1 MQTETKTISQL
12 PIMKYFD
19 DAKLMEKGSDTLG
32 KWRKGEKPI
41 GAFIGLIVIGVVV
54 YGTIRWI
61 IPAVFVAL
69 SQVFAVIASVLAVI
83 LFIVLMPA
91 IFKMFRKIVR
101 SFHKAIIRWNPFD
114 ELDEQKA
121 KMWQTHDL
129 FLKHKSKIKQLRTDF
144 EHMSNETRG
153 VAENAKTEV
162 QRQTKKAFEI
172 KALMD
177 KLIDEK
183 GVATKETDEYVE
195 LQQQFINATS
205 AGTRVN
211 TTLEKNIEW
220 TTKYAARSNIFAN
233 LDRKL
238 AIGATLLENKIKD
251 FEESIN
257 IMKKD
262 WEMAAASRGATAIL
276 KEILG
281 PGGQN
286 WKLEYALEFVAGRIS
301 EDLAMTAQNLED
313 LERNTTAFNFDSDEA
328 YDKLLA
334 IGNKL
339 DAGQIEIPN
348 PSKIANP
355 NHKLTREEKMS
366 AGPLG
371 DIFYLRHSYYQQ

>member
-1 MQTETKTISQL
+1 MEMETKTVTQL

-19 DAKLMEKGSDTLG
+19 DARLVEKSKIEIG
-32 KWRKGEKPI
+32 KWRRGEKPI
-41 GAFIGLIVIGVVV
+41 GAIIGLILLGVVG
-54 YGTIRWI
+54 YGTVRWI
-61 IPAVFVAL
+61 IPAVFGAL
-69 SQVFAVIASVLAVI
+69 SQVLAVVVSILAVI
-83 LFIVLMPA
+83 LVILLLPA
-91 IFKMFRKIVR
+91 IFKLFRRIVR
-101 SFHKAIIRWNPFD
+101 GFHKAIIRWNPFD
-114 ELDEQKA
+114 ELDEQKQ
-121 KMWQTHDL
+121 KMWETHDS
-129 FLKHKSKIKQLRTDF
+129 FLKHKSKIKQLRNDF
-144 EHMSNETRG
+144 EQMSNETRK
-153 VAENAKTEV
+153 VAETSKDEV
-162 QRQTKKAFEI
+162 QRQTKKAGEI
-172 KALMD
+172 KEQMSRMIAD
-177 KLIDEK
+177 KGE
-183 GVATKETDEYVE
+183 GVKETDEYVD

-205 AGTRVN
+205 AGTRTN
-211 TTLEKNIEW
+211 TVLEKNIEW

-251 FEESIN
+251 FEESVS

-301 EDLAMTAQNLED
+301 EDLAMTSQNLED

-348 PSKIANP
+348 PEKISNP
-355 NHKLTREEKMS
+355 NHKLSREEKNA

-371 DIFYLRHSYYQQ
+371 DIF

>member
-1 MQTETKTISQL
+1 MQTELKTVTQL

-19 DAKLMEKGSDTLG
+19 DAKLVEKGKETLG

-41 GAFIGLIVIGVVV
+41 GAFIGLILIGIIG
-54 YGTIRWI
+54 YGIIKWV
-61 IPAVFVAL
+61 IPAVFIAL
-69 SQVFAVIASVLAVI
+69 SQVLAVIVSVLAVI
-83 LFIVLMPA
+83 LCILLLPA
-91 IFKMFRKIVR
+91 IFKLFRRIVR
-101 SFHKAIIRWNPFD
+101 GFHKAIIRWNPFD
-114 ELDEQKA
+114 ELDEQKQ
-121 KMWQTHDL
+121 KMWETHDL
-129 FLKHKSKIKQLRTDF
+129 FLTHKAKIKQLRNDF
-144 EHMSNETRG
+144 EQMSNETQK
-153 VAENAKTEV
+153 VADDSKDEV
-162 QRQTKKAFEI
+162 QRQTKKAGEL
-172 KALMD
+172 KGQMD
-177 KLIDEK
+177 KMIADK
-183 GVATKETDEYVE
+183 GLEIKETDEYVE

-205 AGTRVN
+205 AGTRTN
-211 TTLEKNIEW
+211 TILEKNIEW

-301 EDLAMTAQNLED
+301 EDLAMTSQNLED

-328 YDKLLA
+328 YEKLLS

-339 DAGQIEIPN
+339 DAGQIDIPN
-348 PSKIANP
+348 PSKISNP
-355 NHKLTREEKMS
+355 NHKLTREEKNS

-371 DIFYLRHSYYQQ
+371 DIF

>member
-1 MQTETKTISQL
+1 MQTETKTMTQL

-19 DAKLMEKGSDTLG
+19 DAKLIEDGKQTLS

-41 GAFIGLIVIGVVV
+41 GAFIALIVLAVVA
-54 YGTIRWI
+54 YGTVKWI
-61 IPAVFVAL
+61 IPAVFIAL
-69 SQVFAVIASVLAVI
+69 SQVIAVIVSVLAVI
-83 LFIVLMPA
+83 LLILLLPV
-91 IFKMFRKIVR
+91 IFKLFRRIVR
-101 SFHKAIIRWNPFD
+101 WFHKAIIRWNPFD
-114 ELDEQKA
+114 ELEEQKQ
-121 KMWQTHDL
+121 KMWETHDL

-144 EHMSNETRG
+144 EQMSNETQK
-153 VAENAKTEV
+153 VAEKSREEV
-162 QRQTKKAFEI
+162 QRQTKKAGEI
-172 KALMD
+172 KELMD
-177 KLIDEK
+177 NMIAEK
-183 GVATKETDEYVE
+183 GNEIKETDEYVE

-205 AGTRVN
+205 AGTRTH

-220 TTKYAARSNIFAN
+220 TKKYAARSNIFAN

-286 WKLEYALEFVAGRIS
+286 WKLEYAVEFVAGRIS

-313 LERNTTAFNFDSDEA
+313 LERNTAEFNFDSDEA

-348 PSKIANP
+348 PNRIANP
-355 NHKLTREEKMS
+355 NHKLTREEKNA
-366 AGPLG
+366 AGPIG
-371 DIFYLRHSYYQQ
+371 DIF

>member
-1 MQTETKTISQL
+1 MQTETKTITQL

-19 DAKLMEKGSDTLG
+19 DAQLVEKGKETLG
-32 KWRKGEKPI
+32 KWRRGEKPI
-41 GAFIGLIVIGVVV
+41 GAFLGLVVFGVIG

-61 IPAVFVAL
+61 IPAVFIAL
-69 SQVFAVIASVLAVI
+69 SQVLAVIVTILAVI
-83 LFIVLMPA
+83 LFILLMPA
-91 IFKMFRKIVR
+91 IFKLFRKIVR

-114 ELDEQKA
+114 ELDEQKQ
-121 KMWQTHDL
+121 KMWETHDL

-144 EHMSNETRG
+144 EQMSNETRK
-153 VAENAKTEV
+153 VAENSKTEV
-162 QRQTKKAFEI
+162 QRQTKKAGEI
-172 KALMD
+172 KDQMD
-177 KLIDEK
+177 KMIAEK
-183 GVATKETDEYVE
+183 GAGIKETDEYVE

-205 AGTRVN
+205 AGTRTN
-211 TTLEKNIEW
+211 TILEKNIEW

-251 FEESIN
+251 FEESIS

-328 YDKLLA
+328 YENLLS

-339 DAGQIEIPN
+339 DAGQIDIPN
-348 PSKIANP
+348 PSKISNP
-355 NHKLTREEKMS
+355 NHKLTREEKNS

-371 DIFYLRHSYYQQ
+371 DIF

>member
-1 MQTETKTISQL
+1 MQTETKSVTQL

-19 DAKLMEKGSDTLG
+19 DAKLVDKGKETLE
-32 KWRKGEKPI
+32 KWRRGEKPI
-41 GAFIGLIVIGVVV
+41 GAVIGLIILGVVA
-54 YGTIRWI
+54 YGTFRWV
-61 IPAVFVAL
+61 IPAVFGAL
-69 SQVFAVIASVLAVI
+69 SQVLAVIASILAIVLVI
-83 LFIVLMPA
+83 LMLPA
-91 IFKMFRKIVR
+91 IYKLFRRIVR

-114 ELDEQKA
+114 ELDEQKQ
-121 KMWQTHDL
+121 KMWETHDL
-129 FLKHKSKIKQLRTDF
+129 FLMHKSKIKQLRTDF
-144 EHMSNETRG
+144 EQMSNETRK
-153 VAENAKTEV
+153 VAEDSKDEV
-162 QRQTKKAFEI
+162 QRQTKKAGEI
-172 KALMD
+172 KEQMNKMVA
-177 KLIDEK
+177 EK
-183 GVATKETDEYVE
+183 GEGIKETDEYVE

-205 AGTRVN
+205 AGTRTN
-211 TTLEKNIEW
+211 TVLEKNIEW

-301 EDLAMTAQNLED
+301 EDLAITAQNLED

-339 DAGQIEIPN
+339 DAGQMEIPN
-348 PSKIANP
+348 PSKISNP
-355 NHKLTREEKMS
+355 NHKLTREEKNS

-371 DIFYLRHSYYQQ
+371 DIF

>member
-1 MQTETKTISQL
+1 MQTESKTVTQL

-19 DAKLMEKGSDTLG
+19 DAKLIERGQEAIG

-41 GAFIGLIVIGVVV
+41 GAFIGLIILGVIG
-54 YGTIRWI
+54 YGVIRWV
-61 IPAVFVAL
+61 IPTVFIVL
-69 SQVFAVIASVLAVI
+69 SQVLAVIVSVLAVI
-83 LFIVLMPA
+83 LVIILLPA
-91 IFKMFRKIVR
+91 IFKLFRRIVR
-101 SFHKAIIRWNPFD
+101 GFHKAIIRWNPFD
-114 ELDEQKA
+114 ELDEQKQ
-121 KMWQTHDL
+121 KMWETHDL
-129 FLKHKSKIKQLRTDF
+129 FLKHKAKIKQLRTDF
-144 EHMSNETRG
+144 EQMSNETRT
-153 VAENAKTEV
+153 VAENSKTEV
-162 QRQTKKAFEI
+162 QKQTKKAGEI
-172 KALMD
+172 KSKME
-177 KLIDEK
+177 KLVAEK
-183 GVATKETDEYVE
+183 GEEIKETDEYVE

-205 AGTRVN
+205 AGTRTN

-220 TTKYAARSNIFAN
+220 TTKYSARSNIFAN

-313 LERNTTAFNFDSDEA
+313 LERNTTAFNFDSDDA
-328 YDKLLA
+328 YDTLLA

-348 PSKIANP
+348 PSKISNP
-355 NHKLTREEKMS
+355 NHKLTREEKNA

-371 DIFYLRHSYYQQ
+371 DIF

>member
-1 MQTETKTISQL
+1 MQTETKTVTQL

-19 DAKLMEKGSDTLG
+19 DAKLVVAGKETLG

-41 GAFIGLIVIGVVV
+41 GAVIGLIITGIIG
-54 YGTIRWI
+54 YGTFRWI
-61 IPAVFVAL
+61 IPAVFGAL
-69 SQVFAVIASVLAVI
+69 SQVFAVIASILAVI
-83 LFIVLMPA
+83 LVILLMPA
-91 IFKMFRKIVR
+91 IYKLFRRIVR

-114 ELDEQKA
+114 ELDEQKQ
-121 KMWQTHDL
+121 KMWETHDL

-144 EHMSNETRG
+144 EQMSRETQK
-153 VAENAKTEV
+153 VAENSKSEV
-162 QRQTKKAFEI
+162 QRQTKKAGEI
-172 KALMD
+172 KVLMD
-177 KLIDEK
+177 KMIADK
-183 GVATKETDEYVE
+183 GIGIKETDEYVD

-205 AGTRVN
+205 AGTRTN
-211 TTLEKNIEW
+211 TVLEKNIEW

-251 FEESIN
+251 FEESIG

-301 EDLAMTAQNLED
+301 EDLATTAQNLED
-313 LERNTTAFNFDSDEA
+313 LDRNTTAFDFDSDEA
-328 YDKLLA
+328 YEKLLA

-339 DAGQIEIPN
+339 DAGQIDVPD
-348 PSKIANP
+348 PSKISNP
-355 NHKLTREEKMS
+355 NYKLSREEKDS
-366 AGPLG
+366 TGPLG
-371 DIFYLRHSYYQQ
+371 NIF

>member
-1 MQTETKTISQL
+1 MQNENSSITQL

-19 DAKLMEKGSDTLG
+19 DAKLLDKGKETLG
-32 KWRKGEKPI
+32 KWRKGERPI
-41 GAFIGLIVIGVVV
+41 GAFIGLIIIVIIA
-54 YGTIRWI
+54 YGTFRWI
-61 IPAVFVAL
+61 IPAVFGAL
-69 SQVFAVIASVLAVI
+69 SQVFAVIVSVLAVVLVI
-83 LFIVLMPA
+83 LLLPA
-91 IFKMFRKIVR
+91 IFKLFRRIVR
-101 SFHKAIIRWNPFD
+101 WFHKAIIRWNPFD
-114 ELDEQKA
+114 ELDEQKH
-121 KMWQTHDL
+121 KMWETHDL
-129 FLKHKSKIKQLRTDF
+129 FLRHKSKIKQLRNDF
-144 EHMSNETRG
+144 EQMSNETRT
-153 VAENAKTEV
+153 VAENSKTEV
-162 QRQTKKAFEI
+162 QRQTKKAGEI
-172 KALMD
+172 KEMMD
-177 KLIDEK
+177 KMIAEK
-183 GVATKETDEYVE
+183 GETIKETDEYVE

-211 TTLEKNIEW
+211 TILEKNIEW

-301 EDLAMTAQNLED
+301 EDLAITAQNLED

-328 YDKLLA
+328 YEKLLS

-339 DAGQIEIPN
+339 DAGEINIPD
-348 PSKIANP
+348 PSKISNP
-355 NHKLTREEKMS
+355 IHKLSREEKNA

-371 DIFYLRHSYYQQ
+371 DIF

>member
-1 MQTETKTISQL
+1 MEMETKAVTQL

-19 DAKLMEKGSDTLG
+19 DAKLAEQGKIIIG

-41 GAFIGLIVIGVVV
+41 GAIIGLVLLGVIG
-54 YGTIRWI
+54 YGTIKWI
-61 IPAVFVAL
+61 IPAVFGML
-69 SQVFAVIASVLAVI
+69 SQVLAVVVSVLAVI
-83 LFIVLMPA
+83 LVILLLPA
-91 IFKMFRKIVR
+91 IFKLFRRIVR
-101 SFHKAIIRWNPFD
+101 WFHKAIIRWNPFD
-114 ELDEQKA
+114 ELEEQKQ
-121 KMWQTHDL
+121 KMWETHDQ
-129 FLKHKSKIKQLRTDF
+129 FLRHKAKIKQLRNDF
-144 EHMSNETRG
+144 EQMSNETRK
-153 VAENAKTEV
+153 VAESSKEEV
-162 QRQTKKAFEI
+162 QRQTKKAGEI
-172 KALMD
+172 KEQMD
-177 KLIDEK
+177 MMIAEK
-183 GVATKETDEYVE
+183 GQSVKETDEYVD
-195 LQQQFINATS
+195 LQQKFINATS
-205 AGTRVN
+205 SGTRNN
-211 TTLEKNIEW
+211 TILEKNIEW

-301 EDLAMTAQNLED
+301 EDLAITSQNLED
-313 LERNTTAFNFDSDEA
+313 LDRNTTAFNFDSDEA
-328 YDKLLA
+328 YEKLLA

-339 DAGQIEIPN
+339 DADQIEIPN
-348 PSKIANP
+348 PATISNP
-355 NHKLTREEKMS
+355 NHKLTRDEKNA

-371 DIFYLRHSYYQQ
+371 DIF

>member
-1 MQTETKTISQL
+1 MQTETKSITQL

-19 DAKLMEKGSDTLG
+19 DAKLVEKGKESLV

-41 GAFIGLIVIGVVV
+41 GAFLGLILIGIIG
-54 YGTIRWI
+54 YGTFRWI
-61 IPAVFVAL
+61 IPAVFGAL
-69 SQVFAVIASVLAVI
+69 SQVFAVVASILAVVLVI
-83 LFIVLMPA
+83 LLLPA
-91 IFKMFRKIVR
+91 IFKLFRRIVR
-101 SFHKAIIRWNPFD
+101 WFHKAIIRWNPFD
-114 ELDEQKA
+114 ELDEQKQ
-121 KMWQTHDL
+121 KMWETHDL

-144 EHMSNETRG
+144 EQMSRETQK
-153 VAENAKTEV
+153 VAESAKSEV
-162 QRQTKKAFEI
+162 QRQTKKAGEI
-172 KALMD
+172 KDQMD
-177 KLIDEK
+177 QMIADK
-183 GVATKETDEYVE
+183 GTGIKETDEYVD

-205 AGTRVN
+205 AGTRTN
-211 TTLEKNIEW
+211 TVLEKNIEW

-251 FEESIN
+251 FEESVG

-313 LERNTTAFNFDSDEA
+313 LERNTTAFDFDSDEA
-328 YDKLLA
+328 YDKLLS

-339 DAGQIEIPN
+339 DAGQIDIPN
-348 PSKIANP
+348 PSKISNP
-355 NHKLTREEKMS
+355 NHKLTREEKN
-366 AGPLG
+366 ATGPLG
-371 DIFYLRHSYYQQ
+371 DIF

>member
-1 MQTETKTISQL
+1 METETKTVTQL

-19 DAKLMEKGSDTLG
+19 DAKLMERG
-32 KWRKGEKPI
+32 KETIGNWRKGERPI
-41 GAFIGLIVIGVVV
+41 GAIVALGLIAVVG

-61 IPAVFVAL
+61 IPADFSAL
-69 SQVFAVIASVLAVI
+69 SQVFAVIASLLTVVFFI
-83 LFIVLMPA
+83 LLMPA
-91 IFKMFRKIVR
+91 IFKLFRRIVR
-101 SFHKAIIRWNPFD
+101 SFHKMIIRWNPFD
-114 ELDEQKA
+114 ELDEQKD
-121 KMWQTHDL
+121 KMWATHDL
-129 FLKHKSKIKQLRTDF
+129 FLLHKAKIKQLRNDF
-144 EHMSNETRG
+144 EQMSNETRT

-162 QRQTKKAFEI
+162 QKQTKKAGET
-172 KALMD
+172 KELMD
-177 KLIDEK
+177 KMVSDK
-183 GVATKETDEYVE
+183 GEGIKETDEYVE
-195 LQQQFINATS
+195 LQQKFINATS
-205 AGTRVN
+205 AGTRTN

-301 EDLAMTAQNLED
+301 EDLALTAQNLED

-328 YDKLLA
+328 YDKLLV

-339 DAGQIEIPN
+339 DAGQITVPD
-348 PSKIANP
+348 PVRIANP
-355 NHKLTREEKMS
+355 NHKLTREEKNS

-371 DIFYLRHSYYQQ
+371 DIF

>member
-1 MQTETKTISQL
+1 MQTETKTVTQL

-19 DAKLMEKGSDTLG
+19 DAKLVEKGKEQLG

-41 GAFIGLIVIGVVV
+41 GALIALILLGILG
-54 YGTIRWI
+54 YGTVKWI
-61 IPAVFVAL
+61 IPAVFAVLSPLISAVVA
-69 SQVFAVIASVLAVI
+69 VLAVVLLI
-83 LFIVLMPA
+83 MLLPGIYKLF
-91 IFKMFRKIVR
+91 RRIVR

-114 ELDEQKA
+114 ELDEQKQ
-121 KMWQTHDL
+121 KMWETHDL
-129 FLKHKSKIKQLRTDF
+129 FLRHKAKIKQLRNDF
-144 EHMSNETRG
+144 EQMSNETRQ
-153 VAENAKTEV
+153 VAEKSKEEV
-162 QRQTKKAFEI
+162 QRQTKKAGEI
-172 KALMD
+172 KAQMD
-177 KLIDEK
+177 KLLAEK
-183 GVATKETDEYVE
+183 GDAFKETDDYVE

-205 AGTRVN
+205 AGTRMN

-328 YDKLLA
+328 YEKLLS

-339 DAGQIEIPN
+339 DAGQLDIPDPN
-348 PSKIANP
+348 KISNP
-355 NHKLTREEKMS
+355 NHKLTREEKNA

-371 DIFYLRHSYYQQ
+371 DIF

>member
-1 MQTETKTISQL
+1 MQNEVKTVTQL

-19 DAKLMEKGSDTLG
+19 DAKLVEKGKESLA

-41 GAFIGLIVIGVVV
+41 GAFLGLIILGVIA

-61 IPAVFVAL
+61 IPAVFSAL
-69 SQVFAVIASVLAVI
+69 SQVLAVVASI
-83 LFIVLMPA
+83 LAVVLVILLLPA
-91 IFKMFRKIVR
+91 IFKLFRRIVR

-114 ELDEQKA
+114 ELEEQKQ
-121 KMWQTHDL
+121 KMWATHDL
-129 FLKHKSKIKQLRTDF
+129 FLRHKSKIKQLRTDF
-144 EHMSNETRG
+144 EQMSKETQK
-153 VAENAKTEV
+153 VAEDAKSEV
-162 QRQTKKAFEI
+162 QRQTKKAGEL
-172 KALMD
+172 KKQMD
-177 KLIDEK
+177 QMIEEK
-183 GVATKETDEYVE
+183 GVEIKETDEYVD

-205 AGTRVN
+205 AGTRTN
-211 TTLEKNIEW
+211 TVLEKNIEW

-251 FEESIN
+251 FEESIG

-301 EDLAMTAQNLED
+301 EDLAVTAQNLED
-313 LERNTTAFNFDSDEA
+313 LDKNTTAFDFDSDEA

-339 DAGQIEIPN
+339 DAGQIDVPN
-348 PSKIANP
+348 PEKIANP
-355 NHKLTREEKMS
+355 NHKLSREEKNA
-366 AGPLG
+366 AGPMG
-371 DIFYLRHSYYQQ
+371 DIF

>member
-1 MQTETKTISQL
+1 MQTGLQTETKTITQL

-19 DAKLMEKGSDTLG
+19 DAKLVQTGKESLK

-41 GAFIGLIVIGVVV
+41 GSIIGILLIGIIG
-54 YGTIRWI
+54 YGTFKWI
-61 IPAVFVAL
+61 IPAVFGAL
-69 SQVFAVIASVLAVI
+69 SQVLAVI
-83 LFIVLMPA
+83 VSILAIVLV
-91 IFKMFRKIVR
+91 IFLLPVIYKLFRRIVR
-101 SFHKAIIRWNPFD
+101 WFHKAIIRWNPFD
-114 ELDEQKA
+114 ELDEQKQ
-121 KMWQTHDL
+121 KMWETHDL

-144 EHMSNETRG
+144 EQMSNETRK
-153 VAENAKTEV
+153 VAENSKEEV
-162 QRQTKKAFEI
+162 QRQTKKAGAI
-172 KALMD
+172 KEQMN
-177 KLIDEK
+177 KLIAEK
-183 GVATKETDEYVE
+183 GEGIKETDEYVD

-205 AGTRVN
+205 AGTRTN
-211 TTLEKNIEW
+211 TVLEKNIEW

-251 FEESIN
+251 FEESIS

-301 EDLAMTAQNLED
+301 EDLAATAQNLED
-313 LERNTTAFNFDSDEA
+313 LEKNTTSFNFDSDEA
-328 YDKLLA
+328 YEKLLA

-339 DAGQIEIPN
+339 DAGQIDIPN
-348 PSKIANP
+348 PSKISNP
-355 NHKLTREEKMS
+355 NHKLTREEKNS
-366 AGPLG
+366 TGPLG
-371 DIFYLRHSYYQQ
+371 DIF

>member
-1 MQTETKTISQL
+1 MEMETKTVTQL

-19 DAKLMEKGSDTLG
+19 DAKLVQQGKETLG

-41 GAFIGLIVIGVVV
+41 GATLGLLLIGVVAW
-54 YGTIRWI
+54 GTFKWI
-61 IPAVFVAL
+61 IPAVFGML
-69 SQVFAVIASVLAVI
+69 SQVLAVVVSVLAVI
-83 LFIVLMPA
+83 LVILLLPA
-91 IFKMFRKIVR
+91 IFKLFRRIVR
-101 SFHKAIIRWNPFD
+101 WFHKAIIRWNPFD
-114 ELDEQKA
+114 ELDEQKK
-121 KMWQTHDL
+121 KMWETHDL
-129 FLKHKSKIKQLRTDF
+129 FLRHKSKIKQLRNDF
-144 EHMSNETRG
+144 EQMSNETRK
-153 VAENAKTEV
+153 VAEEAREEV
-162 QRQTKKAFEI
+162 QRQTKKAGEI
-172 KALMD
+172 KEQMD
-177 KLIDEK
+177 KLIAEK
-183 GVATKETDEYVE
+183 GNGVKETDEYVD
-195 LQQQFINATS
+195 LQQKFINATS
-205 AGTRVN
+205 AGTRTN
-211 TTLEKNIEW
+211 TVLEKNIEW

-251 FEESIN
+251 FEESIS

-348 PSKIANP
+348 PERIANP
-355 NHKLTREEKMS
+355 NHKLTREEKNS

-371 DIFYLRHSYYQQ
+371 DIF

>member
-1 MQTETKTISQL
+1 MQTETKTVTQL

-19 DAKLMEKGSDTLG
+19 DAKLVDKGKETLA

-41 GAFIGLIVIGVVV
+41 SAIIGLLLIGLIGWGLVI
-54 YGTIRWI
+54 ILPI
-61 IPAVFVAL
+61 
-69 SQVFAVIASVLAVI
+69 VFATLGKVIAAVAAVLAV
-83 LFIVLMPA
+83 LLVVLLMPA
-91 IFKMFRKIVR
+91 IYKLFRRIVR
-101 SFHKAIIRWNPFD
+101 SFHKAIIRWDPFD
-114 ELDEQKA
+114 ELDEQKE
-121 KMWQTHDL
+121 KMWETHDL
-129 FLKHKSKIKQLRTDF
+129 FLKHKSKIKQLRNDF
-144 EHMSNETRG
+144 EQMSNETRS
-153 VAENAKTEV
+153 VAEKSKEEV
-162 QRQTKKAFEI
+162 QRQTKKAGEI
-172 KALMD
+172 KAMMG
-177 KLIDEK
+177 KL
-183 GVATKETDEYVE
+183 VAEQGEAIKETDEYVE

-205 AGTRVN
+205 AGTRMN

-301 EDLAMTAQNLED
+301 EDLASTAQNLED
-313 LERNTTAFNFDSDEA
+313 LERNTTEFNFDSDEA
-328 YDKLLA
+328 YEKLLT

-339 DAGQIEIPN
+339 YAGQLDIPD

-355 NHKLTREEKMS
+355 NHKLTRKEKNS

-371 DIFYLRHSYYQQ
+371 DIF

>member
-1 MQTETKTISQL
+1 MMQTETKSVTQL

-19 DAKLMEKGSDTLG
+19 DAQLMEKGKDTLG

-41 GAFIGLIVIGVVV
+41 GAFIGLLIIAIVG
-54 YGTIRWI
+54 YGIIRWV
-61 IPAVFVAL
+61 IPAVFIAL
-69 SQVFAVIASVLAVI
+69 SQILAVI
-83 LFIVLMPA
+83 VTVLTAIFFILMMPA
-91 IFKMFRKIVR
+91 IFKLFRRIVR
-101 SFHKAIIRWNPFD
+101 SFHQAIIRWNPFD
-114 ELDEQKA
+114 ELDEQKL

-129 FLKHKSKIKQLRTDF
+129 FLKHKAKIKQLRTDF
-144 EHMSNETRG
+144 EHMSNETRT
-153 VAENAKTEV
+153 VAENSKTEV
-162 QRQTKKAFEI
+162 QRQTKKAVDL
-172 KALMD
+172 KGKMD
-177 KLIDEK
+177 QMIAEK
-183 GVATKETDEYVE
+183 GEGIKETDEYVE

-205 AGTRVN
+205 AGTRTN
-211 TTLEKNIEW
+211 TILEKNIEW
-220 TTKYAARSNIFAN
+220 TTKYAVRSNIFAN

-251 FEESIN
+251 FEESVN

-276 KEILG
+276 NEILG

-313 LERNTTAFNFDSDEA
+313 LERNTSAFNFDSDEA
-328 YDKLLA
+328 YEKLLS

-339 DAGQIEIPN
+339 DVGQMEIPN
-348 PSKIANP
+348 PAIISNP
-355 NHKLTREEKMS
+355 NHKLTHAEKNA

-371 DIFYLRHSYYQQ
+371 DIF

>member
-1 MQTETKTISQL
+1 METETKTVTQL

-19 DAKLMEKGSDTLG
+19 DAKLMEKGQETIG
-32 KWRKGEKPI
+32 NWRKGEKPI
-41 GAFIGLIVIGVVV
+41 GAFIGLILIGVIG
-54 YGTIRWI
+54 YGTFKWI
-61 IPAVFVAL
+61 IPAVFGAL

-83 LFIVLMPA
+83 LVILLLPA
-91 IFKMFRKIVR
+91 IFKLFRRIVR

-114 ELDEQKA
+114 ELDEQKE
-121 KMWQTHDL
+121 KMWATHDL
-129 FLKHKSKIKQLRTDF
+129 FLKHKAKIKQLKTDF
-144 EHMSNETRG
+144 EQMSNETRT

-162 QRQTKKAFEI
+162 QKQTKKAGEI
-172 KALMD
+172 KAIMD
-177 KLIDEK
+177 KMIAEK
-183 GVATKETDEYVE
+183 GEGIKETDEYVE
-195 LQQQFINATS
+195 LQQKFINATS
-205 AGTRVN
+205 AGTRTN

-328 YDKLLA
+328 YDKLLS

-339 DAGQIEIPN
+339 DAGQIAVPDAA
-348 PSKIANP
+348 KIANP
-355 NHKLTREEKMS
+355 NHKLTRDEKNA

-371 DIFYLRHSYYQQ
+371 DIF

>member
-1 MQTETKTISQL
+1 MQTETKTVTQL

-19 DAKLMEKGSDTLG
+19 DAKLVDKGKETLE
-32 KWRKGEKPI
+32 KWRRGEKPI
-41 GAFIGLIVIGVVV
+41 GAVIGLIIIGIIG
-54 YGTIRWI
+54 YGTFRWI
-61 IPAVFVAL
+61 IPAVFGAL
-69 SQVFAVIASVLAVI
+69 SQVLAVIASILAIVLVI
-83 LFIVLMPA
+83 LLLPA
-91 IFKMFRKIVR
+91 IFKLFRRIVR

-114 ELDEQKA
+114 ELDEQKQ
-121 KMWQTHDL
+121 KMWETHGL
-129 FLKHKSKIKQLRTDF
+129 FLTHKAKIKQLRNDF
-144 EHMSNETRG
+144 EQMSNETRK
-153 VAENAKTEV
+153 VAEDSKEEV
-162 QRQTKKAFEI
+162 QRQTKKAGEI
-172 KALMD
+172 KEKMD
-177 KLIDEK
+177 NLIAEK
-183 GVATKETDEYVE
+183 GNEIKETDEYVE

-205 AGTRVN
+205 AGTRTN
-211 TTLEKNIEW
+211 TILEKNIEW

-262 WEMAAASRGATAIL
+262 WQMAAASRGATAIL

-301 EDLAMTAQNLED
+301 EDLAITAQNLED

-328 YDKLLA
+328 YDKLLS

-348 PSKIANP
+348 PVKISNP
-355 NHKLTREEKMS
+355 NHKLTREEKNS

-371 DIFYLRHSYYQQ
+371 DIF

>member
-1 MQTETKTISQL
+1 MESQLSSLKVTPL
-12 PIMKYFD
+12 PIMKYFE
-19 DAKLMEKGSDTLG
+19 DAKVMEQSKAMLG
-32 KWRKGEKPI
+32 KWRNGEKPI
-41 GAFIGLIVIGVVV
+41 GAVIGLGLIGVAGWGIFKFVL
-54 YGTIRWI
+54 
-61 IPAVFVAL
+61 PAVFSMLGQVA
-69 SQVFAVIASVLAVI
+69 AVVASVLFVGLVI
-83 LFIVLMPA
+83 LLLPA
-91 IFKMFRKIVR
+91 IYKLFRMIVR
-101 SFHKAIIRWNPFD
+101 AVHKALIRWNPFD
-114 ELDEQKA
+114 ELDEQKV

-129 FLKHKSKIKQLRTDF
+129 FLKHKAKIKELRTDF
-144 EHMSNETRG
+144 EGMSRETQG
-153 VAENAKTEV
+153 TADKAKEEV
-162 QRQTKKAFEI
+162 QRQSKKAGEL
-172 KALMD
+172 KSKMD
-177 KLIDEK
+177 QLISSQGESI
-183 GVATKETDEYVE
+183 KETDEFVE

-205 AGTRVN
+205 AGTRMN

-286 WKLEYALEFVAGRIS
+286 WKLEYALEFVSSRIS

-313 LERNTTAFNFDSDEA
+313 LERNTTEFNFDSDEA
-328 YDKLLA
+328 YDKLLSISA
-334 IGNKL
+334 KL
-339 DAGQIEIPN
+339 DAGQIVVPN
-348 PSKIANP
+348 PDRISNP
-355 NHKLTREEKMS
+355 NHKLTSEEKHA

-371 DIFYLRHSYYQQ
+371 DIF